1 MSFAL
6 KISFPDYRRKNKQFN
21 SSCVF
26 FKAKCTKNTPLY
38 FAEKLRK
45 TMHGLG
51 TNDEM
56 LMRLLVTRSEVIMT
70 MPTAFLK
77 QSDHIQYYLLDRLA
91 IN

>member
-1 MSFAL
+1 MF
-6 KISFPDYRRKNKQFN
+6 
-21 SSCVF
+21 F
-26 FKAKCTKNTPLY
+26 FKAKCAKNTPLY

-77 QSDHIQYYLLDRLA
+77 
-91 IN
+91 